1 MKIAIIGNN
10 PVAIEAAYF
19 YHKLG
24 ASVGLFYD
32 REQDPFWRYRH
43 VFNKYPE
50 SWKSFL
56 KSPNQSEIELENLY
70 NSWWNDQLAE
80 LEKEQDVKKL
90 PVERIHKRYLEPY
103 EQVDGRS
110 RLVDLFR
117 VVFTQDPQEVL
128 KAQKERNPE
137 VFDTISPEV
146 LNSLKHQMES
156 YEDFDLV
163 VDASYFNSPK
173 KWIGTGDYALGE
185 KTLKDH
191 AHMHSGLHYGFEAI
205 EAAANFK
212 TDGFK
217 EVAIIG
223 SGEMAAMALI
233 EMADQILEKKLRVFV
248 ITYEAQ
254 PFEQVLSQ
262 NTKLASSLEEV
273 LSYIEKSLASE
284 IEAFLEK
291 RDEWDKLDDFVKVKI
306 PKPIEPIPD
315 LVYFAGHN
323 VMAVDRLVDQSR
335 YFITCEVPEFRE
347 VKAQVE
353 NAKVPLK
360 TIGVEQIFVL
370 NGKMHDTDKLRGLHL
385 NRSIEQARGPIHEE
399 SGFYTLTKS
408 EQQVHDQME
417 EITQNMMKFFHKT
430 QD

>member
-1 MKIAIIGNN
+1 M
-10 PVAIEAAYF
+10 
-19 YHKLG
+19 
-24 ASVGLFYD
+24 S
-32 REQDPFWRYRH
+32 
-43 VFNKYPE
+43 
-50 SWKSFL
+50 
-56 KSPNQSEIELENLY
+56 
-70 NSWWNDQLAE
+70 
-80 LEKEQDVKKL
+80 
-90 PVERIHKRYLEPY
+90 
-103 EQVDGRS
+103 GRS
-110 RLVDLFR
+110 RLIDLFR

-137 VFDTISPEV
+137 VFETISPEV

-163 VDASYFNSPK
+163 VDASYFNTAK

-185 KTLKDH
+185 KTLRDH

-205 EAAANFK
+205 EAALKFK

-217 EVAIIG
+217 EVAVIG

-233 EMADQILEKKLRVFV
+233 EIADQILEKKLRVFV
-248 ITYEAQ
+248 ITYEAR
-254 PFEQVLSQ
+254 PFEQVLAQ
-262 NTKLASSLEEV
+262 NTKLANLLEEALSSIDKSLESDVED
-273 LSYIEKSLASE
+273 
-284 IEAFLEK
+284 FLEK
-291 RDEWDKLDDFVKVKI
+291 RNEWDKLDDFVKVKI
-306 PKPIEPIPD
+306 PRPTEPIPD

-323 VMAVDRLVDQSR
+323 VMAVDRLVDQNR

-370 NGKMHDTDKLRGLHL
+370 NGKMHDTNKLRGLHL
-385 NRSIEQARGPIHEE
+385 NRSLEQKRGPIHEE
-399 SGFYTLTKS
+399 SGFYTLSKS

-417 EITQNMMKFFHKT
+417 EITQDMMSFFKKT
-430 QD
+430 QE